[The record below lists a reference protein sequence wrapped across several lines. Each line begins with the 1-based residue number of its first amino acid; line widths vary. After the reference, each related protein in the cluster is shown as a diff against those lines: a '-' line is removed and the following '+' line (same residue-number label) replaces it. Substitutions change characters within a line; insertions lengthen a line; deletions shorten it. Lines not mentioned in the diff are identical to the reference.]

1 MEIVNT
7 NDKLYYPDRTF
18 AEEANA
24 TGYSTEM
31 DYLKFWEKEALKLDW
46 FEKWREGCPISG
58 DVPFIKW
65 FEDGK
70 LNAAH
75 NCIDRHL
82 KTWKRNKAAIVFEG
96 EPGDQQVLTYY
107 DLYREVTKFS
117 NVLKKMGI
125 KKGDVVTIY
134 LPMIPEA
141 VIAMLGCARIGA
153 PHSVVFGGFS
163 PNALADRI
171 QNSDSKLVI
180 TVDGYWRRGRVIPSK
195 TNVDKAVD
203 SCDCV
208 ENLVVIKRTCHH
220 IFMEQDR
227 DHWYH
232 EMMDWASMGCEPEP
246 MDAEDIL
253 FLLYTS
259 GTTGKPKGI
268 VHSTGGYLTGV
279 NTTFRS
285 VFDIKDDD
293 VYWCTADVGWIT
305 GHSYI
310 VYGPLLNGSTL
321 LMYEGTPDYPDKDRF
336 WEIIERYGVSI
347 LYTAPTAIRM
357 FMKWG
362 EEYVA
367 RHDVSS
373 LRLLGTVGEPI
384 NPEVW
389 EWYHNIIGG
398 GKCPIVDTWW
408 QTETGSIMIAP
419 LPGIT
424 PTKPGSATIPLPGIM
439 ADIVDAKGESV
450 PKGSSGFLV
459 IKKPWPSMLRGIH
472 GDRQRFVDV
481 YWSEFDKMYFT
492 GDGAFRDEHGY
503 FWITGRVDDVINIA
517 GHRIGSAEVESAVVS
532 HEFVAEAAAVDIN
545 DEIKGKALTIFIAL
559 NDGVKASFELEE
571 ILMEKVMSDI
581 GRFAKPEKIY
591 FIRDLPKTRSGKIMR
606 RVLRDIAEGREPGD
620 LSTLVDRAAVDE
632 LIKETR
638 EVQVKV
644 AI

>member
-1 MEIVNT
+1 MEIVN
-7 NDKLYYPDRTF
+7 NDDNLYYPAREF
-18 AEEANA
+18 AVNANI
-24 TGYSTEM
+24 TRYSPEM
-31 DYLKFWEKEALKLDW
+31 DYLKFWEKEAKKLNWFTPWESVISGKAPFTRW
-46 FEKWREGCPISG
+46 FEG
-58 DVPFIKW
+58 
-65 FEDGK
+65 GK
-70 LNAAH
+70 INASY

-82 KTWKRNKAAIVFEG
+82 DGWKRNKAAIIFEG
-96 EPGDQQVLTYY
+96 EPGDRQVLTYH
-107 DLYREVTKFS
+107 DLYRETTKFA

-125 KKGDVVTIY
+125 EKGDVVTIY

-141 VIAMLGCARIGA
+141 IIAMLACARIGA

-163 PNALADRI
+163 SHALADRI
-171 QNSDSKLVI
+171 QDSQSKLVI
-180 TVDGYWRRGRVIPSK
+180 TVDGYWRRGRVIPAK
-195 TNVDKAVD
+195 TNVDKAVE

-208 ENLVVIKRTCHH
+208 ENLVVIRRTDHH

-232 EMMDWASMGCEPEP
+232 ELMDWASIGCAPEQ
-246 MDAEDIL
+246 MDAEDRL

-268 VHSTGGYLTGV
+268 VHTTGGYLTGSSSTHR
-279 NTTFRS
+279 N

-293 VYWCTADVGWIT
+293 VYWCAADIGWIT

-310 VYGPLLNGSTL
+310 VYGPLMNGSTIVI
-321 LMYEGTPDYPDKDRF
+321 YEGTPDYPGKDRF

-347 LYTAPTAIRM
+347 LYTSPTAIRL

-362 EEYVA
+362 AEHVEK
-367 RHDVSS
+367 HDLSS

-389 EWYHNIIGG
+389 KWYHERVGG
-398 GKCPIVDTWW
+398 GRCPIVDTWW

-419 LPGIT
+419 LPGVT

-439 ADIVDAKGESV
+439 ADIVDENGESV
-450 PKGSSGFLV
+450 PKGGSGYLV
-459 IKKPWPSMLRGIH
+459 VRKPWPSMLRGIH
-472 GDRQRFVDV
+472 GDQQRYVDV
-481 YWSEFDKMYFT
+481 YWSMFDKMYFT
-492 GDGAFRDEHGY
+492 GDGAVRDEHGY
-503 FWITGRVDDVINIA
+503 FWVTGRVDDVINIA
-517 GHRIGSAEVESAVVS
+517 GHRIGSAEVESALIS
-532 HEFVAEAAAVDIN
+532 SELAAEAAAVDIK
-545 DEIKGKALTIFIAL
+545 DDIKGQALTIFAVL
-559 NDGVKASFELEE
+559 KEGVEPSFEMEE
-571 ILMEKVMSDI
+571 ILTERVMSEI

-632 LIKETR
+632 LMKEQKLIK
-638 EVQVKV
+638 
-644 AI
+644 AAG

>member
-7 NDKLYYPDRTF
+7 DEKLYYPDRSF
-18 AEEANA
+18 AEQANV
-24 TGYSTEM
+24 TRYSPEM
-31 DYLKFWEKEALKLDW
+31 DYLKFWEKEAAKLDW
-46 FEKWREGCPISG
+46 YEKWREGNPISG
-58 DVPFIKW
+58 KVPFIKW

-70 LNAAH
+70 INAAH

-82 KTWKRNKAAIVFEG
+82 NSWKRNKAAIVFEG
-96 EPGDQQVLTYY
+96 EPGDRQVLTYY

-125 KKGDVVTIY
+125 KKGDVITLY

-141 VIAMLGCARIGA
+141 VIAMLACARIGA

-163 PNALADRI
+163 SNALADRI
-171 QNSDSKLVI
+171 NDSDSKLVI
-180 TVDGYWRRGRVIPSK
+180 TVDGYWRRGKVIPAK
-195 TNVDKAVD
+195 TTVDKAVD
-203 SCDCV
+203 SCECV
-208 ENLVVIKRTCHH
+208 ENLVVIKRTGHH

-232 EMMDWASMGCEPEP
+232 EMMDWASIGCEPEQ
-246 MDAEDIL
+246 MNAEDIL

-279 NTTFRS
+279 NTTFRN
-285 VFDIKDDD
+285 VFDIKEDD

-310 VYGPLLNGSTL
+310 VYGPLLNGSTI

-336 WEIIERYGVSI
+336 WEIVESYGVSI

-362 EEYVA
+362 EEHVKK
-367 RHDVSS
+367 HDVSS

-389 EWYHNIIGG
+389 EWYRNIIGG

-408 QTETGSIMIAP
+408 QTETGSMMIAP
-419 LPGIT
+419 LPGVT

-439 ADIVDAKGESV
+439 ADIVDETGTPV

-472 GDRQRFVDV
+472 GDLQRYAEV

-532 HEFVAEAAAVDIN
+532 SEFVAEAAAVDIN
-545 DEIKGKALTIFIAL
+545 DEIKGRALTIFIVL
-559 NDGVKASFELEE
+559 NDGAEASFELEE
-571 ILMEKVMSDI
+571 TLSEKVMSDI

-632 LIKETR
+632 LIKEHKLTKAA
-638 EVQVKV
+638 V
-644 AI
+644 